1 MLPFPLPP
9 RGPGAPVSSAD
20 TGTACSQPHA
30 PRALLQH
37 PLGQEAETS
46 LVFLH
51 SQPWRARGANPGAC
65 LQAARF

>member
-1 MLPFPLPP
+1 M
-9 RGPGAPVSSAD
+9 SSAD

-51 SQPWRARGANPGAC
+51 LQPWHARGANPGAC